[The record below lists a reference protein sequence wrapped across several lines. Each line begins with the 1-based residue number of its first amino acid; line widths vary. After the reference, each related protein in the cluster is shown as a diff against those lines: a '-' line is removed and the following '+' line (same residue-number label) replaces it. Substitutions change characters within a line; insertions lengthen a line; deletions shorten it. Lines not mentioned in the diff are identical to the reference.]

1 MSKLAKKILKSLV
14 HYNIPFSLFCV
25 EALFC
30 YARLKSAR
38 GGSTSK
44 DGTSQKHVVVV
55 GTYYVLYVLGGKPG
69 TTKKKQV
76 AT

>member
-30 YARLKSAR
+30 YVRLKSAR

-44 DGTSQKHVVVV
+44 DGTSQKHVVV
-55 GTYYVLYVLGGKPG
+55 GTYYVLYILGGKPG

>member
-14 HYNIPFSLFCV
+14 YYNIPFSLFCV

-30 YARLKSAR
+30 YARLKSAQ

-44 DGTSQKHVVVV
+44 DGTSQKHVGV
-55 GTYYVLYVLGGKPG
+55 GTYYVLYILGGKPG